1 MKRLIPLL
9 LLLALVAAGTVFYL
23 RRPVVDPNRIKLS
36 GNLEIT
42 EINAAF
48 KTPGRIV
55 EITVKEGD
63 TVRKDQLLA
72 RIETQALQL
81 AKQRDEAGVAAA
93 ESALLQLQTDTER
106 AREVLDRE
114 AGMRRAE
121 IAQAE
126 AQVRDVEA
134 GARTQEIA
142 QAQAG
147 LEEARAQWDQA
158 LADWDRAQKLF
169 KNEDISRAQN
179 DQAQTRFRSSSASV
193 HNAEQRLALVKEGPR
208 KETLEVAKAQLAR
221 ARAALQ
227 LTEANRKELI
237 RKGQE
242 VTARQ
247 ADINRARAQAGLTE
261 TQLGDA
267 ELRAA
272 MDGIVMA
279 RPAEPGEVIAAGVTV
294 VTLGDT
300 GRPWL
305 RGYITESQLGHV
317 KLGQRAKLRADSFPG
332 VDFEGVVTFIA
343 SEAEFTPKQIQ
354 TPEER
359 VKLVY
364 RIKVEV
370 ANPRRDLKNNMP
382 MDAEIL
388 TH

>member
-1 MKRLIPLL
+1 LIC
-9 LLLALVAAGTVFYL
+9 AAGAAAFYFL
-23 RRPVVDPNRIKLS
+23 RKPAEDPSRIKLS

-42 EINAAF
+42 EVNAAF
-48 KTPGRIV
+48 KTPGRVI
-55 EITVKEGD
+55 EILVKEGD
-63 TVRKDQLLA
+63 AVRKDQVLA
-72 RIETQALQL
+72 RIETQALAL
-81 AKQRDEAGVAAA
+81 AKQRDEAGVTAA
-93 ESALLQLQTDTER
+93 ESALAQLQTDTDR

-114 AGMRRAE
+114 ASMRRAE

-134 GARTQEIA
+134 GSRSQEIA

-147 LEEARAQWDQA
+147 LDEARAQLDQA
-158 LADWDRAQKLF
+158 KADWDRAQTLF
-169 KNEDISRAQN
+169 KNEDISRVQF
-179 DQAQTRFRSSSASV
+179 DQAQTRFRSVTAAV
-193 HNAEQRLALVKEGPR
+193 TNAEQRLALVKEGPR
-208 KETLEVAKAQLAR
+208 KESLELAKAQLTR

-242 VTARQ
+242 VTSRKAEI
-247 ADINRARAQAGLTE
+247 DRARAQVGMTD

-272 MDGIVMA
+272 IDGVVLA
-279 RPAEPGEVIAAGVTV
+279 RPAEAGEVVGAGVTIL
-294 VTLGDT
+294 TLGDT

-305 RGYITESQLGHV
+305 RGYITETQLGRV
-317 KLGQRAKLRADSFPG
+317 KLGQKVKLRTDSFQG
-332 VDFEGVVTFIA
+332 VDYEGVVTFIA

-370 ANPRRDLKNNMP
+370 ANPKGELKNNMP

-388 TH
+388 TQ